1 MRERV
6 GLQRVTNVEL
16 FFDLVFVFAV
26 TQLSQYLLA
35 HPTVGGALRTA
46 LLLTMVWLLWV
57 YTTWVTNWLD
67 SERIAVRGLLLCLA
81 LVSLIMSAALPTA
94 FGRSALIIGIAYLV
108 MQVGRSGFTVLAMA
122 DPVLRR
128 NFQRIAVWCV
138 ISGSL
143 AVGGGIVHGHAR
155 EALWLAAVGIDLL
168 GGLVGFYTPR
178 LGRSATSEWTIEGG
192 HFAERCQGFILIALG
207 ESIVVIGTTM
217 SDRLGGSSG
226 VTGAEVTAFGVAVIA
241 SIAFWWLYFD
251 RSAAHAADVMASSAD
266 PGRLGRSAYHL
277 IHPVMV
283 AGIIVAAAADAATAG
298 AAASDPAGRVAA
310 WTAWMI
316 LGGPALFLAGHAA
329 FKATVWRW
337 VSWTRVGAIAVLGL
351 LGLLAPYLSA
361 LMLSGAAA
369 AVVVAVAV
377 ADQVWPAVADQPSDG
392 SA

>member
-143 AVGGGIVHGHAR
+143 AVGGGSCTGTRAKHSGWP
-155 EALWLAAVGIDLL
+155 LW
-168 GGLVGFYTPR
+168 
-178 LGRSATSEWTIEGG
+178 
-192 HFAERCQGFILIALG
+192 
-207 ESIVVIGTTM
+207 
-217 SDRLGGSSG
+217 
-226 VTGAEVTAFGVAVIA
+226 A
-241 SIAFWWLYFD
+241 SICSVAW
-251 RSAAHAADVMASSAD
+251 SASIRR
-266 PGRLGRSAYHL
+266 G
-277 IHPVMV
+277 
-283 AGIIVAAAADAATAG
+283 
-298 AAASDPAGRVAA
+298 
-310 WTAWMI
+310 
-316 LGGPALFLAGHAA
+316 
-329 FKATVWRW
+329 
-337 VSWTRVGAIAVLGL
+337 
-351 LGLLAPYLSA
+351 
-361 LMLSGAAA
+361 
-369 AVVVAVAV
+369 
-377 ADQVWPAVADQPSDG
+377 
-392 SA
+392 